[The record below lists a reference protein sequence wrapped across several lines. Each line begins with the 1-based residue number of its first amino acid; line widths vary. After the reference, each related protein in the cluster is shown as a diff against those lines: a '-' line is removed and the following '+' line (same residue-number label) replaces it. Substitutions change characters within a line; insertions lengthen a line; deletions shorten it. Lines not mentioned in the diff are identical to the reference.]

1 MNDTDVLR
9 KNISVME
16 EEEIARRLDVGM
28 FSDEA
33 RPIAE
38 EELEKKRGARE
49 KAEKEAGETVVYRL
63 QFTGSGGEYFR
74 IWIVNLLLS
83 VLTLGIYS
91 AWAKVRREQYFHR
104 NTLLDGSGFDYHGNP
119 KSILKGRIIAVAFVA
134 GLWLVDH
141 TAHAFYYPVV
151 LALSPFI
158 PWMMIRSFI
167 FRSRNT
173 SFRGLHFD
181 FHGTYKGL
189 CKTYLA
195 PFIALI
201 FLGWAIAYVGVMGAE
216 GRIRPGEMSSMIGG
230 LFLLMLLLMP
240 MLLHRFKRFQLD
252 HLAFGASRFESH
264 FKLRSFYG
272 VFLRAFVLTPALI
285 GVVLVLVFALIGFM
299 VAQGFTVMGALG
311 RPGGGIA
318 IGVMVA
324 LAYIMAI
331 SVQQAYFAALTA
343 NLVWNNTR
351 LDTHAFKGDQAFW
364 GICKVAASN
373 GLFMFLTL
381 GLYWP
386 WAKVRLARYRAS
398 HTAVLT
404 AGDFDDFAAGA
415 AKEQSAIGE
424 EIADI
429 FDFDISL

>member
-1 MNDTDVLR
+1 MNDADVLR

-16 EEEIARRLDVGM
+16 EEEIARRLDVDM

-38 EELEKKRGARE
+38 EELEKKRGVHE
-49 KAEKEAGETVVYRL
+49 KTGKEAGETVVYRL

-74 IWIVNLLLS
+74 IWIVNLLLG

-119 KSILKGRIIAVAFVA
+119 KSILKGRVIAVAFVA
-134 GLWLVDH
+134 GLWLVDN
-141 TAHAFYYPVV
+141 TAHAFYYPVL

-201 FLGWAIAYVGVMGAE
+201 FLGWAMAYVGVMATE
-216 GRIRPGEMSSMIGG
+216 GRIRPGEMSLMMGG
-230 LFLLMLLLMP
+230 IFFLILLLTP
-240 MLLHRFKRFQLD
+240 MLLHRFKRFQFD

-264 FKLRSFYG
+264 LKLRSFYG
-272 VFLRAFVLTPALI
+272 IFLRAFVLAPALI
-285 GVVLVLVFALIGFM
+285 ALVLILVFGFIGFM
-299 VAQGFTVMGALG
+299 AAQGFTMTGAPGHTG
-311 RPGGGIA
+311 RIA
-318 IGVMVA
+318 IGVIVA
-324 LAYIMAI
+324 LIYIMVV
-331 SVQQAYFAALTA
+331 SVQQAYFAALTS

-351 LDTHAFKGDQAFW
+351 LDAHAFKGDQTFW
-364 GICKVAASN
+364 GICGVAASN

-424 EIADI
+424 ELADI